1 MITYSFSI
9 QGKGHI
15 QRGIVCQD
23 SSIVDRIKSGYYVG
37 IVADGVGSARHA
49 DIGSD
54 IAVKSLFQYC
64 NEHLQKSASLDLIE
78 DILAD
83 GYAFAFRQ
91 IEREAVR
98 QGAAIE
104 DFDTTLSAVVY
115 NRQTVVYGHSGD
127 GGIIAK
133 FVDGKIRPL
142 SSRQKGVDGTSVIP
156 LRGGRGSWAF
166 GTEANVTS
174 VLLVTDGILDGVI
187 QPSLINL
194 PSNRM
199 ALARGNFRR
208 DRVYV
213 TAAEFFMNPHSVY
226 QNKRVKNPDE
236 YMRYFLEG
244 KLDGSDQ
251 KAFLQCI
258 LTAYEK
264 LLGKENTVRIKE
276 RIEKYFYAVWA
287 VSKVTDDKSVVCI
300 MDEKAAVES
309 QDIGYYEEP
318 EWEML
323 QKKYE
328 AFLYKTEKT
337 EETKLEAGTGKER
350 SSEQK
355 FGRADEETPMSDT
368 GKEKRQKREKD
379 EAIRE
384 KADLEKRRMNQIKEK
399 LPAVL
404 ISLVIGCFLGSAITL
419 FLTLNFGKTS
429 NRPDTPVTGQPA
441 VGQKNTKVP
450 KTKEPKT
457 EASKTQLPKAGTPT
471 PQEPKTEISE
481 NVTDFREDV
490 DKLLRCLLQ
499 LNISNLSESNKEK
512 LWNAI
517 TQYGFSKYMEILR
530 DKKNN
535 DYNDYAGLDAADVK
549 AVDGLVDDLV
559 QIIKKIK
566 KETLQKGKTED
577 YKSELRKFYDS
588 YDPEDKRQISLTV
601 REIYLDNMD
610 SGRYK
615 NITER

>member
-64 NEHLQKSASLDLIE
+64 NEHLQKSASSDLIE

-91 IEREAVR
+91 IEREAAR

-133 FVDGKIRPL
+133 FADGKIRPL

-337 EETKLEAGTGKER
+337 EET
-350 SSEQK
+350 
-355 FGRADEETPMSDT
+355 PMSDT
-368 GKEKRQKREKD
+368 GKEKRQKLEKD

-384 KADLEKRRMNQIKEK
+384 EADLEKRRLSQIKEK
-399 LPAVL
+399 LPTVL

-429 NRPDTPVTGQPA
+429 NRPDTPVTGKPA
-441 VGQKNTKVP
+441 VGQKNTKAP

-457 EASKTQLPKAGTPT
+457 EASKTQRPKAGTPT
-471 PQEPKTEISE
+471 PQPSKVETSTPQPSKVETSTPQVSKAGRSISKASKTGTPDIQTPKTE
-481 NVTDFREDV
+481 T
-490 DKLLRCLLQ
+490 
-499 LNISNLSESNKEK
+499 
-512 LWNAI
+512 
-517 TQYGFSKYMEILR
+517 SKPQA
-530 DKKNN
+530 KK
-535 DYNDYAGLDAADVK
+535 
-549 AVDGLVDDLV
+549 
-559 QIIKKIK
+559 
-566 KETLQKGKTED
+566 
-577 YKSELRKFYDS
+577 
-588 YDPEDKRQISLTV
+588 
-601 REIYLDNMD
+601 
-610 SGRYK
+610 SGTSK
-615 NITER
+615 P